1 MTTLFKQVRQVP
13 SGIIL
18 PLDEVRHR
26 VVIDA
31 IDKCG
36 GNYML
41 AAKMLGIGRT
51 TIYRWVRSYGHGHP
65 KDQAKALRTLA
76 SGGDGN
82 RSKAPVRDQC
92 QLEGRSVRLRPPNR
106 RLSA

>member
-1 MTTLFKQVRQVP
+1 VTTLFKRVRQVP

-18 PLDEVRHR
+18 PLHEVRHR
-26 VVIDA
+26 VVTDA

-51 TIYRWVRSYGHGHP
+51 TIYRWVQIHGYGCP
-65 KDQAKALRTLA
+65 KDQAAALQAATPGTRNA
-76 SGGDGN
+76 S
-82 RSKAPVRDQC
+82 KVPVHDRWQ
-92 QLEGRSVRLRPPNR
+92 P
-106 RLSA
+106 

>member
-1 MTTLFKQVRQVP
+1 MTMLFKQVRQVP

-18 PLDEVRHR
+18 PFHEVRHR
-26 VVIDA
+26 VFIDA

-41 AAKMLGIGRT
+41 AARMLGIGRT
-51 TIYRWVRSYGHGHP
+51 TIYRWVHIYGYVCP
-65 KDQAKALRTLA
+65 KDQAAALQVATPGMR
-76 SGGDGN
+76 N
-82 RSKAPVRDQC
+82 ESKAPVHDKWQP
-92 QLEGRSVRLRPPNR
+92 ENRSVRPTPPSR